1 MAKLEVFSERSKR
14 YYNNAV
20 SYSNDLVVQ
29 RDSGIQNITGVTYI
43 RDVEIQTNAM
53 RIRILP

>member
-1 MAKLEVFSERSKR
+1 MAKLGILSERFKR
-14 YYNNAV
+14 YCNNAV

-29 RDSGIQNITGVTYI
+29 RDFGTQNITGVTYI
-43 RDVEIQTNAM
+43 MDVGIQPNAM